1 MTYKYI
7 VYTRFNLQDN
17 IFYPCMCE
25 TIDNGTVLE
34 DSLILSNVYGLRDS
48 AFKKF
53 VVKKIMIRKENILYI
68 SEGEYIE
75 EDLEQFETIQ
85 FDKGE

>member
-7 VYTRFNLQDN
+7 VYTRFNLKDN

-25 TIDNGTVLE
+25 TLSDGTILN
-34 DSLILSNVYGLRDS
+34 DSLVLNNVYGLKDS
-48 AFKKF
+48 AFKNF

-75 EDLEQFETIQ
+75 EDLDQLETIQ